1 MPAGW
6 RDWKCRGPLNVMPW
20 PRPLTLPLSPGRLC
34 PEAAA
39 VPGLY
44 LHTTFR
50 LSNSSA
56 QENANHILEPDN
68 TSLMGGPLAININ
81 VSLY

>member
-1 MPAGW
+1 
-6 RDWKCRGPLNVMPW
+6 MPW
-20 PRPLTLPLSPGRLC
+20 PRPLTLPLSPGQLC

-44 LHTTFR
+44 LHTTTFR

-56 QENANHILEPDN
+56 QENANHVLEPDN
-68 TSLMGGPLAININ
+68 TSLMGGPLVINTN

>member
-1 MPAGW
+1 MSW
-6 RDWKCRGPLNVMPW
+6 PW
-20 PRPLTLPLSPGRLC
+20 PLTLPLSPGRLC
-34 PEAAA
+34 PQAAA

-44 LHTTFR
+44 LHTTTFR

-56 QENANHILEPDN
+56 QENANRLLERDN
-68 TSLMGGPLAININ
+68 TSLMGSPLAINTN